1 MELQLGL
8 ALPTNPTSEAFDLNY
23 YGFEANNKEVDRVI
37 GPCYTSS
44 YEEDIDDIINIDN
57 NKRSFG
63 QAFENSTRDRVVPR
77 TLPLLL
83 WNNNNHP
90 SEEDDPKDLE
100 NHHSLFAA
108 NKNVG
113 DGDGDGVVGWPPIKS
128 WRKRLCHENQ
138 VVRAWNNQ
146 MVENGYVWGGRRAS
160 NSMYVKVKME
170 GVVIAR
176 KVDLSQHHSF
186 ETLTD
191 TLMDM
196 FRKWSEACEK
206 NSNNYKLIYQ
216 DREGDWLFAQD
227 VPWRTFIRSV
237 QRLKLLKSSG

>member
-8 ALPTNPTSEAFDLNY
+8 ALPCSNPTSKAFDLNY
-23 YGFEANNKEVDRVI
+23 YGFEANKKEVDHVI
-37 GPCYTSS
+37 GPCYTPS
-44 YEEDIDDIINIDN
+44 YENINDIINIDNN

-83 WNNNNHP
+83 WNNNQPN
-90 SEEDDPKDLE
+90 EEDDPKDLE
-100 NHHSLFAA
+100 NHSLFAA
-108 NKNVG
+108 NKYVYNCILGAFCFFCFGLIFNFKKYCRNV
-113 DGDGDGVVGWPPIKS
+113 GDGDGVVGWPPIKS

-138 VVRAWNNQ
+138 VDRAWNNNQ
-146 MVENGYVWGGRRAS
+146 MVENGYVCGGRRAS

-196 FRKWSEACEK
+196 FRKCK
-206 NSNNYKLIYQ
+206 FVCK
-216 DREGDWLFAQD
+216 
-227 VPWRTFIRSV
+227 
-237 QRLKLLKSSG
+237 KSCVR

>member
-8 ALPTNPTSEAFDLNY
+8 ALPSNPTSKAFDLNY
-23 YGFEANNKEVDRVI
+23 YGFEANNKE
-37 GPCYTSS
+37 
-44 YEEDIDDIINIDN
+44 
-57 NKRSFG
+57 
-63 QAFENSTRDRVVPR
+63 
-77 TLPLLL
+77 
-83 WNNNNHP
+83 
-90 SEEDDPKDLE
+90 EDDPKDLE
-100 NHHSLFAA
+100 NHSLFAA
-108 NKNVG
+108 NKNV
-113 DGDGDGVVGWPPIKS
+113 GDGDGVVGWPPIKS
-128 WRKRLCHENQ
+128 WRKRLGHDNQ
-138 VVRAWNNQ
+138 VVRAWNNNQ
-146 MVENGYVWGGRRAS
+146 MVENGYVCGGRRAS

>member
-8 ALPTNPTSEAFDLNY
+8 ALPSNPTSKAFDLNY
-23 YGFEANNKEVDRVI
+23 YGIEANSKEVDHVI
-37 GPCYTSS
+37 GPCYTPS
-44 YEEDIDDIINIDN
+44 YENINDIINIDNNNN

-83 WNNNNHP
+83 WNNNRPN
-90 SEEDDPKDLE
+90 EEDDPKDLE
-100 NHHSLFAA
+100 NHSLFAA
-108 NKNVG
+108 NKNV
-113 DGDGDGVVGWPPIKS
+113 GDGDGVVGWPPIKS

-138 VVRAWNNQ
+138 VVRAWNNNL
-146 MVENGYVWGGRRAS
+146 MVENGYVCGGRRAS